1 MLFQD
6 DTVVTWTQT
15 HIHTDRACHWFVS
28 VQCYTPLIALRIDVA
43 KDNECVA
50 PISRDDKRLPPD
62 P

>member
-1 MLFQD
+1 MLLQD

-28 VQCYTPLIALRIDVA
+28 VRCYTSLIAERIDVA

-50 PISRDDKRLPPD
+50 PMKSRR
-62 P
+62 